1 MKNLL
6 ILGTIFLITACSQSE
21 TDKLISDQKKLE
33 KQIIELNKQAEP
45 LGDEC
50 NKLVAEYKDALAKN
64 SPDTEAKK
72 EAGKKV
78 CQQAFDLS
86 NKALELQ
93 GEIVNMQ
100 LAIIAEDTKGK
111 K

>member
-6 ILGTIFLITACSQSE
+6 ILGTIFFITACSQSE
-21 TDKLISDQKKLE
+21 VDKLKNDQKKLE
-33 KQIIELNKQAEP
+33 KQIIELNKQEEP
-45 LGDEC
+45 LSDEC
-50 NKLVAEYKDALAKN
+50 QKLTAEYKDALEKN
-64 SPDTEAKK
+64 SPDTETKK
-72 EAGKKV
+72 EVAIKV

-100 LAIIAEDTKGK
+100 LAIIEEEIKGK
-111 K
+111 